1 MKAFAIIGAIGLV
14 LSLATANTPVKDTD
28 QISGPQTLFVP
39 DYEVSF
45 ERGSYSILSPN
56 YDKSTILSDEQLIS
70 ILRGVGFRGDGLRMA
85 WAIVQKESTARPY
98 AHNDNPS
105 TGDNSYGLFQINMK
119 GSMGPDRRERYGLL
133 SNEDLF
139 NPVTNSLIAFEMSNG
154 GKKWSAWTTY
164 KKAKSVLASFPN

>member
-28 QISGPQTLFVP
+28 QISDPQTLFVP

-56 YDKSTILSDEQLIS
+56 YNKSTILSNEQLIS
-70 ILRGVGFRGDGLRMA
+70 ILKSVGFRGDGLRMA
-85 WAIVQKESTARPY
+85 WAVVQKESTARPY
-98 AHNDNPS
+98 AHNDNPR

-119 GSMGPDRRERYGLL
+119 GSMGTARREKYSLRH
-133 SNEDLF
+133 NEDLY
-139 NPVTNSLIAFEMSNG
+139 NPLINAQVAYQMSSG
-154 GKKWSAWTTY
+154 GKNWSAWST
-164 KKAKSVLASFPN
+164 KNSAKSIIKDFPN